1 MNYRLQDF
9 IKYIIPGLYV
19 IFFVFVWSVLSSK
32 HHLDTTKLKDFTN
45 VIILLI
51 PFVGFVIGYFIESM
65 MTCAEHLF
73 YILGGRRPSK
83 TILDRKCKF
92 YIIPEDDRNKIFHQ
106 HKISGGS
113 INNNF
118 AGQILQTAK
127 QKIDRESVENF
138 RMNSDRENAIRELS
152 RIKGNCRNLVIL
164 SKTFIDTM
172 DKSYMKFT
180 QFHMDILNELDNENG
195 VVRSPYFIEGC
206 YVVYSI
212 KNGCLTLWIFQDKID
227 KYLSIPTYY
236 ICVSPK
242 DKIKG
247 EGHQLDCMIL
257 PLLDN
262 CMEANLRDYIDMVLD
277 YLCLRQWAEVQL
289 GKVSST
295 IKKEIKKNKKTQ
307 IITEPGLDYYIFD
320 SKWYT
325 EICNDECFLVS
336 GHFRLQP
343 YGDGTKKLIWINE
356 YTKNGY
362 HRKATIDKVKDG
374 DISLT

>member
-1 MNYRLQDF
+1 MKN
-9 IKYIIPGLYV
+9 
-19 IFFVFVWSVLSSK
+19 
-32 HHLDTTKLKDFTN
+32 
-45 VIILLI
+45 
-51 PFVGFVIGYFIESM
+51 
-65 MTCAEHLF
+65 
-73 YILGGRRPSK
+73 
-83 TILDRKCKF
+83 
-92 YIIPEDDRNKIFHQ
+92 NK
-106 HKISGGS
+106 S
-113 INNNF
+113 INDITLFRYLFNLDNRNLPQSILNWYNNI
-118 AGQILQTAK
+118 GSVV
-127 QKIDRESVENF
+127 DSNRES
-138 RMNSDRENAIRELS
+138 AIRELS
-152 RIKGNCRNLVIL
+152 RIKGNCRNLVIF
-164 SKTFIDTM
+164 SKT
-172 DKSYMKFT
+172 
-180 QFHMDILNELDNENG
+180 
-195 VVRSPYFIEGC
+195 PYFLEGC

-295 IKKEIKKNKKTQ
+295 VKKEIKKNKKTQ
-307 IITEPGLDYYIFD
+307 VITEPGLDYYLFD

-325 EICNDECFLVS
+325 EICNDECFRVS

-343 YGDGTKKLIWINE
+343 YGDGTRRLIWINE